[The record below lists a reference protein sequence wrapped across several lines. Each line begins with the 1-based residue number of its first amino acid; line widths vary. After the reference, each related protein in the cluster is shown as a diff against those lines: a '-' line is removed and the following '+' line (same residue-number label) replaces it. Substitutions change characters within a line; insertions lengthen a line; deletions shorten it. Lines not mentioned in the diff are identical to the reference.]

1 MNQQPSPLSLSASTG
16 SFIMRKLHLSAAMA
30 VMLTLPSI
38 PAAADDEYSGTE
50 LSADVMTGLLPL
62 TAYAI
67 SYFKDDGEG
76 SKQFLR
82 STAVSLVL
90 NTTLRVAFNQTGW
103 GERPNGSP
111 YGFPSG
117 HAAFVT
123 SSAAFLQ
130 DRYGWHYGLPAYL
143 VAGYVSYVRV
153 DTGHHRWGD
162 VIAGAALSYG
172 VSKLFVTPQGATHI
186 APIIGPDFL
195 GMRWE
200 RSF

>member
-1 MNQQPSPLSLSASTG
+1 MKLSRL
-16 SFIMRKLHLSAAMA
+16 
-30 VMLTLPSI
+30 
-38 PAAADDEYSGTE
+38 PAALMAALCLHSGSALAGSEE
-50 LSADVMTGLLPL
+50 LPGDIVTGLLPL
-62 TAYAI
+62 TSYAI
-67 SYFKDDGEG
+67 AYFKDDDEG
-76 SKQFLR
+76 RKQFLR
-82 STAVSLVL
+82 STGVSLLL
-90 NTTLRVAFNQTGW
+90 NSSLRLAFNQTSW

-130 DRYGWHYGLPAYL
+130 DRYGWKYGLPAYAL
-143 VAGYVSYVRV
+143 AGYVAYVRV
-153 DTGHHRWGD
+153 DTDHHRWRD

-172 VSKLFVTPQGATHI
+172 VSKLFVTPESATHI
-186 APIIGPDFL
+186 APVIGPDFL